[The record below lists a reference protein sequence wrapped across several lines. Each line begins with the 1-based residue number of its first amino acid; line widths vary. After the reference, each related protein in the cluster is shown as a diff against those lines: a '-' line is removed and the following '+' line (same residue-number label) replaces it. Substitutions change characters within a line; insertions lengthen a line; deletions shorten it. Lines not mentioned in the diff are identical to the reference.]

1 MTAIVVTA
9 AKVAGQSD
17 TRTRSYKA
25 AATITAGQALYILAA
40 GTVGLADASSGGG
53 ALLQWR
59 GFALNG
65 AAAGYPVTMA
75 FDGPV
80 EGFTLTGNVDTP
92 LYLSDTAGEIGD
104 AAGTVSVKVGRV
116 SMRDDGTKFLWVDR
130 ADVRT
135 VYS

>member
-1 MTAIVVTA
+1 MTDIVVTA

-92 LYLSDTAGEIGD
+92 LYLSDVAGAIGD
-104 AAGTVSVKVGRV
+104 GAGTVSIKVGRV
-116 SMRDDGTKFLWVDR
+116 SMRDDGTKFLWVDP